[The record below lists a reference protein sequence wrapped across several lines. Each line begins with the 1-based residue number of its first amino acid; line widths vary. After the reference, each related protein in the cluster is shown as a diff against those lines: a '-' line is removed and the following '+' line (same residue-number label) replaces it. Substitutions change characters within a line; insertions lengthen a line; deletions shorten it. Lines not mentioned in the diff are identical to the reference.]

1 MTFKLQLY
9 KNRNIFAV
17 TLQFLVV

>member
-9 KNRNIFAV
+9 KNRNIY
-17 TLQFLVV
+17 TLQYSF